1 MCIHL
6 LLHLSTT
13 LANLPYKRPDF
24 YGKCETLLVCT
35 SGYLDVLQLHL
46 LVDLCRN
53 WTNHIQCNR
62 TPCLSLWCPCSK
74 KKVSIK
80 GHNWAQWGTSCVM
93 VNMKATSFIKRLT
106 ISQECRL
113 SCMWHRRTKRES
125 RSLRYERETVIPA
138 RKRRRWLNKK
148 IYKAVTTYAPGE
160 F

>member
-6 LLHLSTT
+6 LLHLSTS
-13 LANLPYKRPDF
+13 LASLPYKRPDF

-35 SGYLDVLQLHL
+35 SGYLDVLQMHL

-62 TPCLSLWCPCSK
+62 TIGAPCLSLWCPCSK
-74 KKVSIK
+74 KQFQS
-80 GHNWAQWGTSCVM
+80 
-93 VNMKATSFIKRLT
+93 KATIELNGALAVSWWTWKPF
-106 ISQECRL
+106 SQECRL